1 MAQDLDAHS
10 PHQNDPV
17 SKQQHA
23 AEKKKGGRIVD
34 QEKVEQKF
42 QKHNIDMQDKEVRKR
57 IKKNKK
63 KADKWNKRNR
73 WLREYRNDL
82 ENKKHFFFWTVS

>member
-1 MAQDLDAHS
+1 MNRWFKKILFLIIASTPIVAMAQDLDAHS

-23 AEKKKGGRIVD
+23 AEKKKGGRKVD

-73 WLREYRNDL
+73 
-82 ENKKHFFFWTVS
+82 